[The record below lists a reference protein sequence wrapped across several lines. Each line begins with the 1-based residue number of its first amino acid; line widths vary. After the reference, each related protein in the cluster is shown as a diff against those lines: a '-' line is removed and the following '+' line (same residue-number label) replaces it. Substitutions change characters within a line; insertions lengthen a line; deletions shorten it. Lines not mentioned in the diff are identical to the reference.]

1 MTHFFNKN
9 CRGSKQFIS
18 IGNITCIDNVSCVN
32 FLSMRNI
39 IIFIFLNTVFNQNNF
54 NH

>member
-1 MTHFFNKN
+1 MKIAGDQSNSLVLEILHVLIMY
-9 CRGSKQFIS
+9 R
-18 IGNITCIDNVSCVN
+18 VN